1 MSKRKKTGLS
11 PGSIIFTGQKKLD
24 HPEII
29 SLEYE
34 PEFVKNIKL
43 EDILN
48 NVHSLQKNIWID
60 VHGIHDV
67 ALIKDIGEH
76 FMIHKLV
83 LEDIADPSQRTKIE
97 PYDMGIF
104 AIINNLNYDV
114 EAKQLKQEQIAIF
127 FTKNWLVDFQEHPD
141 DTFLPIRNR
150 LMVEHSRLRTLRCDY
165 LFYALLDYIVDCYFL
180 VTDAFDAEI
189 TDLEEKV
196 HLAHTEDLINRV
208 YKIRSNLLKF
218 RKFIYPLREEI
229 GKIKKLEGSCIETSN
244 LIYFRDL
251 EDHITHITEIVDNQ
265 RELLNGIKD
274 LAINQ
279 TSLNM
284 NKDIK
289 WLTVISTI
297 SIPILFLTGVY
308 GMNFKF
314 MPELEWHYGYLLWWV
329 STISIICTLILYF
342 NRKKMF

>member
-1 MSKRKKTGLS
+1 M
-11 PGSIIFTGQKKLD
+11 
-24 HPEII
+24 
-29 SLEYE
+29 
-34 PEFVKNIKL
+34 
-43 EDILN
+43 
-48 NVHSLQKNIWID
+48 
-60 VHGIHDV
+60 
-67 ALIKDIGEH
+67 
-76 FMIHKLV
+76 
-83 LEDIADPSQRTKIE
+83 
-97 PYDMGIF
+97 
-104 AIINNLNYDV
+104 
-114 EAKQLKQEQIAIF
+114 
-127 FTKNWLVDFQEHPD
+127 
-141 DTFLPIRNR
+141 
-150 LMVEHSRLRTLRCDY
+150 
-165 LFYALLDYIVDCYFL
+165 
-180 VTDAFDAEI
+180 
-189 TDLEEKV
+189 
-196 HLAHTEDLINRV
+196 
-208 YKIRSNLLKF
+208 LKF
-218 RKFIYPLREEI
+218 INFIYPLREEI
-229 GKIKKLEGSCIETSN
+229 EKIKKLEGSCIETSN